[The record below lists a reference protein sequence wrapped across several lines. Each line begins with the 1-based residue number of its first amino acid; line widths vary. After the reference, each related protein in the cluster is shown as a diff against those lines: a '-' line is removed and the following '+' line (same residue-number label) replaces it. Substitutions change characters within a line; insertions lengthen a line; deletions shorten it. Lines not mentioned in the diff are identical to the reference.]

1 MAQAECLQEKRFSC
15 DVGVYSNSNEG
26 VDAFAA
32 DVQSVCDLFRA
43 ASRRSNSTFAGEL
56 NTKNASA
63 MADLVSLRME
73 KLLSQH
79 HGLAVPD
86 QAPTPGKKLKKG
98 SSAESSPGTSSE
110 PGSSNE
116 KNINIIEDLARY
128 STHLRRY
135 NSRQLHCCP
144 WCTSWSGWHSLQ
156 LAQISTEFVQ
166 PAKFA
171 QIPQAVLHD
180 TACNFAL
187 ISKAVVQ

>member
-1 MAQAECLQEKRFSC
+1 MAQAGYVQERSSSC
-15 DVGVYSNSNEG
+15 DVGVYSSTIQG

-43 ASRRSNSTFAGEL
+43 ASRRSNSSFAGEL

-98 SSAESSPGTSSE
+98 SSAESSPGTSTE

-116 KNINIIEDLARY
+116 KTVNIIEDLARY
-128 STHLRRY
+128 STHIKAGGCIIAY
-135 NSRQLHCCP
+135 DAH
-144 WCTSWSGWHSLQ
+144 
-156 LAQISTEFVQ
+156 V
-166 PAKFA
+166 
-171 QIPQAVLHD
+171 VLND
-180 TACNFAL
+180 TACSL
-187 ISKAVVQ
+187 LKS

>member
-1 MAQAECLQEKRFSC
+1 MFFPLPSLKSDGCDAFSGCLRRVTAVPSCVAYQFRMAQAECLQEKSSSC
-15 DVGVYSNSNEG
+15 DVGVYSNSSKG
-26 VDAFAA
+26 VDVFAA

-98 SSAESSPGTSSE
+98 SSAQLSPGTSSE

-128 STHLRRY
+128 GIHLNTY

-144 WCTSWSGWHSLQ
+144 
-156 LAQISTEFVQ
+156 
-166 PAKFA
+166 
-171 QIPQAVLHD
+171 
-180 TACNFAL
+180 
-187 ISKAVVQ
+187 

>member
-1 MAQAECLQEKRFSC
+1 MRHSVAVVVMSCHCCSKLCCIPSQMAQAGYVQERSSSC
-15 DVGVYSNSNEG
+15 DVGVYSSTIQG

-43 ASRRSNSTFAGEL
+43 ASRRSNSSFAGEL

-98 SSAESSPGTSSE
+98 SSAESSPGTSTE

-116 KNINIIEDLARY
+116 KTVNIIEDLARY
-128 STHLRRY
+128 STHIKAGGCIIAY
-135 NSRQLHCCP
+135 DAH
-144 WCTSWSGWHSLQ
+144 
-156 LAQISTEFVQ
+156 V
-166 PAKFA
+166 
-171 QIPQAVLHD
+171 VLND
-180 TACNFAL
+180 TACSL
-187 ISKAVVQ
+187 LKS

>member
-1 MAQAECLQEKRFSC
+1 
-15 DVGVYSNSNEG
+15 
-26 VDAFAA
+26 
-32 DVQSVCDLFRA
+32 
-43 ASRRSNSTFAGEL
+43 
-56 NTKNASA
+56 

-128 STHLRRY
+128 GPCLNTEQ
-135 NSRQLHCCP
+135 SRQLHYCP
-144 WCTSWSGWHSLQ
+144 
-156 LAQISTEFVQ
+156 
-166 PAKFA
+166 
-171 QIPQAVLHD
+171 
-180 TACNFAL
+180 
-187 ISKAVVQ
+187 